1 MFGKSLAKCIYNY
14 PFLKL
19 ILQHTLQ
26 GWDDEEKKKAKCLST
41 KYYTVLLSILA
52 NFLEI
57 DD

>member
-26 GWDDEEKKKAKCLST
+26 GWDDEEKKKPSAYQS
-41 KYYTVLLSILA
+41 SI
-52 NFLEI
+52 I
-57 DD
+57 QYC